1 MKKILMPICIL
12 QLNVLLFLIL
22 AGSIQLFA
30 QTNKS
35 LQKVDSHFFIE
46 NS

>member
-35 LQKVDSHFFIE
+35 L
-46 NS
+46 